1 MFSKNNHAE
10 GKVSHLMCA
19 SL

>member
-10 GKVSHLMCA
+10 GKVSHLMCL